1 MCSFVIIVIMIALV
15 LFIPSAYLLGRK
27 SREHADGGNVAV
39 AAPTSRLNPGTSVP
53 ASTPPTTCTK
63 CQRARICANPPPEL
77 TVFCV

>member
-15 LFIPSAYLLGRK
+15 LFLPSAYLLGRK
-27 SREHADGGNVAV
+27 SREHAEGGAV
-39 AAPTSRLNPGTSVP
+39 AAHPLNPGTSVP
-53 ASTPPTTCTK
+53 SSTPPTTCTK